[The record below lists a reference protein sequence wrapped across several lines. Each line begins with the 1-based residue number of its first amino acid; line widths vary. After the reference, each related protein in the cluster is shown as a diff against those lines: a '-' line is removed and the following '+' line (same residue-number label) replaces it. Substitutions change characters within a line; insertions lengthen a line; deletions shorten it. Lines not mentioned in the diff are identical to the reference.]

1 MNNTENLKVEAEEGF
16 PIQVKYIHPDL
27 KIGMEEFET
36 NVQSGGRRTVHV
48 VDQFVWA
55 RVIEGGISFQVN
67 TQIVHVEEGE
77 TLFINARQPHSYK
90 GAFRTPAKF
99 RILVAAPDA
108 VDVPFLNR
116 KLQAMINDSA
126 FASTVIRPASPL
138 FSYDMDIILDLIR
151 HKPEEYEFEV
161 VSKYCAILR
170 QYCRIHH
177 HTNPDETVRRDTDL
191 ESLREMLA
199 FIGEHHQEEITV
211 DEIAAAGKM
220 SRSKCSRLFRKYL
233 SKSPIEH
240 VQQYRLE
247 KSVYLLKNTNLQF
260 SEIAAICGF
269 NQQSYFNR
277 LFVREY
283 GMTPKQMRKT
293 GTDSKK
299 QNPHHSEE

>member
-1 MNNTENLKVEAEEGF
+1 
-16 PIQVKYIHPDL
+16 
-27 KIGMEEFET
+27 
-36 NVQSGGRRTVHV
+36 
-48 VDQFVWA
+48 
-55 RVIEGGISFQVN
+55 
-67 TQIVHVEEGE
+67 
-77 TLFINARQPHSYK
+77 
-90 GAFRTPAKF
+90 
-99 RILVAAPDA
+99 
-108 VDVPFLNR
+108 
-116 KLQAMINDSA
+116 
-126 FASTVIRPASPL
+126 
-138 FSYDMDIILDLIR
+138 
-151 HKPEEYEFEV
+151 
-161 VSKYCAILR
+161 
-170 QYCRIHH
+170 
-177 HTNPDETVRRDTDL
+177 
-191 ESLREMLA
+191 
-199 FIGEHHQEEITV
+199 
-211 DEIAAAGKM
+211 M